1 MQAVDVLVMLLGA
14 LAGGFV
20 NGLTGF
26 GTALAAI
33 PIWLH
38 VMPPALAGQLAA
50 AAAVVSQ
57 AQTLPAIWH
66 AIDWRRVAPF
76 IVAGLLGVPI
86 GVWLLPH
93 VGIRSFKLGI
103 GTLLVG
109 YCLFFLL
116 VTSRGAI
123 VPRAS
128 VPEDASVA
136 DAAVGFCSGVLGG
149 LAGLSGVLP
158 TVWATFKPWSKDH
171 RRALF
176 QSFNVTI
183 LAAMLIFNA
192 LAGQMASGLWLSLL
206 LVLPG
211 TLVGVRL
218 GLMMYRRL
226 DDRRFDRLVLAVL
239 LVSGLSL
246 IAGNL

>member
-26 GTALAAI
+26 GTGLTAI

-38 VMPPALAGQLAA
+38 VMPPPLAGQLAA

-57 AQTLPAIWH
+57 VQTLPAIWH

-76 IVAGLLGVPI
+76 IASGLLGVPI

-93 VGIRSFKLGI
+93 VGVRSFKLGI
-103 GTLLVG
+103 GLLLVS

-116 VTSRGAI
+116 VTTRGAI
-123 VPRAS
+123 VPRVSAHA
-128 VPEDASVA
+128 PLGDAV
-136 DAAVGFCSGVLGG
+136 VGFCSGVLGG

-183 LAAMLIFNA
+183 LAAMLVFNA
-192 LAGQMASGLWLSLL
+192 VAGQIASGLWLSLL

-218 GLMMYRRL
+218 GLLVYRRL